1 MLVHVTLSLARA
13 DAGDLDAI
21 SGDALAD
28 AARVEGVVEE
38 WAEFS
43 HRPGERFLDF
53 LDVMQSAGPSLP
65 QHAPQ
70 SRLLCACCRCVG
82 RI

>member
-1 MLVHVTLSLARA
+1 MCS
-13 DAGDLDAI
+13 DAGDLETI

-53 LDVMQSAGPSLP
+53 LDVSPLP
-65 QHAPQ
+65 RPG
-70 SRLLCACCRCVG
+70 LVV
-82 RI
+82 